1 MSKKRTGLI
10 IEYKGYAVY
19 QNGYNNHIM
28 IIDNNGEMKYHCQ
41 KTKKCTK
48 KELEKEVEF
57 FLQFTEE
64 NSNDKL

>member
-10 IEYKGYAVY
+10 IEYKGYAIY
-19 QNGYNNHIM
+19 QSGYDNHIM
-28 IIDNNGEMKYHCQ
+28 IMDENGKMVFHCQ
-41 KTKKCTK
+41 KAKKCTK

-64 NSNDKL
+64 NIND